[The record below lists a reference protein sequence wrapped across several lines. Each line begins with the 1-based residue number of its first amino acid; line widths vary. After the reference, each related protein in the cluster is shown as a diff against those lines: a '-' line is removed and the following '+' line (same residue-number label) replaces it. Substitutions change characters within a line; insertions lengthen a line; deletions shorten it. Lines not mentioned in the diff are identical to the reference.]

1 VHKQIIFL
9 GMLLT
14 LGMASEDFITDFEY
28 GQMLYRDP
36 RGASC
41 AACHGE
47 TGSGALIGEY
57 TDKRGRIVRLNGPD
71 IRNASLQKIRESVH
85 KNAGV
90 MPRYF
95 LTEEEIQTIH
105 AYLQQVN
112 RHKTIRIAAL
122 FDRSIDD
129 NQTERSTHDHNQS
142 SILHAPSESSPTPE
156 ANTTEPIKSAE

>member
-1 VHKQIIFL
+1 MRRQIVFWGMFL
-9 GMLLT
+9 SVGA
-14 LGMASEDFITDFEY
+14 LGEDFITDFEY

-47 TGSGALIGEY
+47 TGAGKLIGEY
-57 TDKRGRIVRLNGPD
+57 TDKQGRTVRLSGPD
-71 IRNASLQKIRESVH
+71 IRYASLDQIRQSVH
-85 KNAGV
+85 KSTGV

-112 RHKTIRIAAL
+112 RHKTVNIATL
-122 FDRSIDD
+122 FDPSSEANRSRRQIPD
-129 NQTERSTHDHNQS
+129 RNQS
-142 SILHAPSESSPTPE
+142 QTVEQT
-156 ANTTEPIKSAE
+156 

>member
-1 VHKQIIFL
+1 VHKQIAFL
-9 GMLLT
+9 GTLLT
-14 LGMASEDFITDFEY
+14 VSAVSEDFITDFEY

-41 AACHGE
+41 TACHGE

-57 TDKRGRIVRLNGPD
+57 TDKQGRIVRLNGPD
-71 IRNASLQKIRESVH
+71 IRSASLQKIRESVH
-85 KNAGV
+85 KSTGV

-122 FDRSIDD
+122 FNRSIDD
-129 NQTERSTHDHNQS
+129 NRTDHNLSDKNQS
-142 SILHAPSESSPTPE
+142 FDLQIQSELPPALDMNATAPVKS
-156 ANTTEPIKSAE
+156 TE